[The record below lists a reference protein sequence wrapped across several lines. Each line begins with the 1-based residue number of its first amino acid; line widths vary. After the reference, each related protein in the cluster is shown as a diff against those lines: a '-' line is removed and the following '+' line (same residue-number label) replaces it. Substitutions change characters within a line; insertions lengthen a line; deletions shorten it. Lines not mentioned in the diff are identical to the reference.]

1 MILLKNL
8 KNIFAIPE
16 LTRKLMVTLGI
27 IIVYRIGT
35 FIPVIGI
42 NVPLVAEHMKR
53 LAGQGGLLSYLD
65 TFSGGALSQAT
76 IFSLGIGPYIT
87 ASIMMQM
94 LSMAVPF
101 LEQLAKEGD
110 YGRKMINQYTR
121 YLAVVLSIGYGLGYA
136 SYLQSQN
143 LVLNPGL
150 GFTLM
155 FVLSVTT
162 GSLFVMWLGEQIS
175 LMGIGN
181 GSSIIIF
188 AGIVS
193 RFPDQVIRAIHMVQ
207 TGNASSFEAVFVL
220 LIFVALAACIVFLEK
235 GDRKIAIQYTRR
247 IIGQRVYGGQ
257 STYIPFKINPS
268 GVLPA
273 ILSYSVLSVPIF
285 IATMFADRYSFMRS
299 LAEGLRTT
307 SVAYNVLEF
316 VLIIVFTFFY
326 TALLF
331 NAQELSDQLK
341 KSGGFIAGIRPG
353 KQTADYFDYVL
364 TRIAV
369 IGALYLGTLAVLP
382 NILMANLRIPLM
394 LSGTSLL
401 IVVGVA
407 LELAAQIESY
417 LIEHKYE
424 GFLSSGRIKNRVM
437 R

>member
-1 MILLKNL
+1 MILLKNI

-16 LTRKLMVTLGI
+16 LVRKLTVTLGI

-101 LEQLAKEGD
+101 LEQLSKEGD

-136 SYLQSQN
+136 SYLQSAN
-143 LVLNPGL
+143 LLTPGF
-150 GFTLM
+150 GSTLL

-193 RFPDQVIRAIHMVQ
+193 RFPDFVLRAIHMVQ
-207 TGNASSFEAVFVL
+207 TGNASSFEAVFILFV
-220 LIFVALAACIVFLEK
+220 FVALAACIVFLEK

-247 IIGQRVYGGQ
+247 VIGQRVYGGQ

-285 IATMFADRYSFMRS
+285 IATMFADKYSFMRTITES
-299 LAEGLRTT
+299 LRTT
-307 SVAYNVLEF
+307 GVVYNVLEF
-316 VLIIVFTFFY
+316 TLIIVFTFFY

-341 KSGGFIAGIRPG
+341 KSGGFIGGIRPG

>member
-1 MILLKNL
+1 MILLKNF

-42 NVPLVAEHMKR
+42 NVPLVADHMQR
-53 LAGQGGLLSYLD
+53 LANQGGLLSYLD
-65 TFSGGALSQAT
+65 TFSGGALSSAT

-94 LSMAVPF
+94 LSMAIPF

-136 SYLQSQN
+136 SYLQNQS

-162 GSLFVMWLGEQIS
+162 GSLLVMWLGEQIS

-181 GSSIIIF
+181 GSSVIIF

-193 RFPDQVIRAIHMVQ
+193 RFPDQVLRAIYMVQ

-220 LIFVALAACIVFLEK
+220 LIFIALAACIVFLEK

-273 ILSYSVLSVPIF
+273 ILSYSVLTVPMF

-299 LAEGLRTT
+299 MADALRPT
-307 SVAYNVLEF
+307 SVVYNILEF

-331 NAQELSDQLK
+331 NAQELADQLK
-341 KSGGFIAGIRPG
+341 KSGGFIGGIRPG

-394 LSGTSLL
+394 LTGTSLL

-417 LIEHKYE
+417 LIEHRYE
-424 GFLSSGRIKNRVM
+424 GFLSSGRIKNRIM